1 MLYTYIYIYVY
12 IYIYIYSLKNY
23 SWVGVGEYVYTF
35 FFIRKTLIRKLAS
48 KTQKPFKNVKK
59 ISSHQISPLQFL
71 ITMIFLKALENLQ
84 N

>member
-1 MLYTYIYIYVY
+1 MLYTYIYIY

-23 SWVGVGEYVYTF
+23 SWVGVCAHVYTLLF
-35 FFIRKTLIRKLAS
+35 YKKNFDKKMSLKNS
-48 KTQKPFKNVKK
+48 KTFKNVQK
-59 ISSHQISPLQFL
+59 ISSHQMPALQFL